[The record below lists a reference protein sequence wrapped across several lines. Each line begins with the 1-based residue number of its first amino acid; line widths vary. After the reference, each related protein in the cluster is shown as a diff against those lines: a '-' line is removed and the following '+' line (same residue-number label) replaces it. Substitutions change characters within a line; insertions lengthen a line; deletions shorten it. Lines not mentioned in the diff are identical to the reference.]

1 MAETMVASAP
11 VIVRPQRGPQER
23 FLATSADICIY
34 GGAAGGG
41 KTVGLLLEPLR
52 HMSNGDFS
60 ATVFRR
66 VGPQITNPGG
76 LCDEAGKFYPLAGAE
91 ARMQPLEYRFP
102 SGMRVRFASMQY
114 EANRLDWQGAQ
125 IPLIEF
131 DELTHFSESQF
142 FYMLSRNR
150 STCGVRPYMRAT
162 CNPDPDSWVAELIAW
177 WLGEDGYPVKERAGV
192 LRWFVRVNDEL
203 VWADTPSELRQ
214 RYADSEPK
222 SLTFIGARLEDN
234 PALMAAD
241 PGYRANLLALSY
253 IDRERLYGGNWAVR
267 AEAGKLF
274 NRGWV
279 NVAPAAPADG
289 RLVRCWDF
297 AATAKTLAKAD
308 PDYAASVLMQL
319 WRGHWYI
326 LDATAAQEGPTEV
339 ERMFVNQSQQDASY
353 ANDRALPYAVR
364 WEIEPGSAA
373 VRDSQRLV
381 AMLAGMDAKGTPS
394 RGDKIT
400 RAKPFLAQAEAGNVS
415 IVRGEWN
422 ERWLRHMHGQPDL
435 PHDDIWDATSGAFNA
450 LTPIGG
456 QRQARSHQG

>member
-1 MAETMVASAP
+1 MTETITRQAM
-11 VIVRPQRGPQER
+11 IVRPQRGPQEA
-23 FLATSADICIY
+23 FLATPADICIY

-52 HMSNGDFS
+52 HIANAEFS
-60 ATVFRR
+60 AVVFRR

-76 LCDEAGKFYPLAGAE
+76 LWDEAGKFYPLAGAE
-91 ARMQPLEYRFP
+91 AHLQPLEYRFP
-102 SGMRVRFASMQY
+102 SGARIRFASMQY
-114 EANRLDWQGAQ
+114 DATRLDWQGAQ

-131 DELTHFSESQF
+131 DELTHFSEAQF

-162 CNPDPDSWVAELIAW
+162 CNPDPDSWVAGLIAW
-177 WLGEDGYPVKERAGV
+177 WLGEDGYPIRERAGV
-192 LRWFVRVNDEL
+192 LRWFVRINDEL
-203 VWADTPSELRQ
+203 VWADTPGELHQ
-214 RYADSEPK
+214 RYPDSEPK

-241 PGYRANLLALSY
+241 PGYKANLLALSY

-279 NVAPAAPADG
+279 NVVKAPPSDG
-289 RLVRCWDF
+289 QLVRFWDF
-297 AATAKTLAKAD
+297 AATAKTIAKAD
-308 PDYAASVLMQL
+308 PDYTASVLMQHH
-319 WRGHWYI
+319 RGHWYV
-326 LDATAAQEGPTEV
+326 LDVTAAQEGPAEV
-339 ERMFVNQSQQDASY
+339 ERMFVNMSLQDASY
-353 ANDRALPYAVR
+353 ANARALPYAVR

-373 VRDSQRLV
+373 IRDAQRLT
-381 AMLAGMDAKGTPS
+381 AMLAGLDAKGTPS

-415 IVRGEWN
+415 YTAGEWN

-435 PHDDIWDATSGAFNA
+435 PHDDIWDATAGAFAA
-450 LTPIGG
+450 LTTLSTP
-456 QRQARSHQG
+456 RRARSYQG